1 MAVVNTWSVVQLDC
15 YPEYEGNTDVVF
27 TVHWSA
33 TAQDGEF
40 SGYTYGS
47 SSMTLDPEA
56 TFVPFADLTEE
67 QVIGWVQ
74 ESLAGCKSR
83 WAKMLLLQLK
93 QTSQLRSRM
102 PRIRQLSI
110 HLYLGADDENPHT
123 IESFGG

>member
-1 MAVVNTWSVVQLDC
+1 MTTTWKVSQLDC

-47 SSMTLDPEA
+47 ASMTLDPEA
-56 TFVPFADLTEE
+56 TFVPFADLTEA

-74 ESLAGCKSR
+74 DSMGEDAVAGIEANLATQIEN
-83 WAKMLLLQLK
+83 AK
-93 QTSQLRSRM
+93 
-102 PRIRQLSI
+102 
-110 HLYLGADDENPHT
+110 NPPVVNPPLPW
-123 IESFGG
+123 G